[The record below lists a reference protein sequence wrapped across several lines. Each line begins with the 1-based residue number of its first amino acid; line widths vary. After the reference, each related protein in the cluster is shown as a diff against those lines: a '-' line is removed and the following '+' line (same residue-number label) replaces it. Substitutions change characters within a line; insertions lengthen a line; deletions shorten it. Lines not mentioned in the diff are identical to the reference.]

1 MIKGMHKNKIKIKQ
15 TEKNWRKKPEE
26 RYNKNTKGH
35 QMAKK
40 MQSLW

>member
-1 MIKGMHKNKIKIKQ
+1 MIKGMHKNK
-15 TEKNWRKKPEE
+15 TNWKKLKKEKPEE